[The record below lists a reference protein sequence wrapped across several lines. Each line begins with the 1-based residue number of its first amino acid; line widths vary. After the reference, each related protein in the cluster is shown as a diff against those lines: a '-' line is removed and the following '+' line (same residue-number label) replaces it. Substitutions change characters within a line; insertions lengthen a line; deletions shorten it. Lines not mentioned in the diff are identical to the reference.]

1 MEDYL
6 PRVEVRVIDD
16 EKGKGLFALRKF
28 NKGDVIFEERP
39 LVCAQFL
46 WNQAYGYLACDYC
59 MRPLETAEENVRRLT
74 GIPGL
79 LLPYPE
85 CCATKKDEYI
95 ECPYCEVSYCSYSCR
110 EQAWEQ
116 YHQVLCTSS
125 LIGNTKHPLD
135 QLQDAWREMHYPPET
150 ASIMLIARMIAT
162 VKQAKDKGGAAHLF
176 SQFCHKT
183 RSKNGDI
190 SHKLLGKQFQAQ
202 VEHLRQLIIKGLQD
216 EDLLPWFTADG
227 FRSLIALVGT
237 NGQGIGTSAFG
248 VWVKNCDSLDLSPEE
263 KEKLNVFIHD
273 LYESIE
279 KETGPF
285 LNNEGSGLYPLQSAC
300 NHSCVPNAE
309 ATFPYNNFTLVME
322 AIKEIQPGEEIIVC
336 YLDECNRNRSRHSR
350 IKLLRENYLFTC
362 SCPKCES
369 QIGDEDITSES
380 EAEAD

>member
-1 MEDYL
+1 MADYH

-16 EKGKGLFALRKF
+16 EKGKGLFALSKF

-74 GIPGL
+74 HMPDL
-79 LLPYPE
+79 VLPYPE
-85 CCATKKDEYI
+85 CCSTRKDECV

-125 LIGNTKHPLD
+125 SVGNTRHPLD
-135 QLQDAWREMHYPPET
+135 QLQDAWRKMHYPPET
-150 ASIMLIARMIAT
+150 ASIMLIGRMIAT

-190 SHKLLGKQFQAQ
+190 FHKLLGKQFQAQ

-216 EDLLPWFTADG
+216 EDLLQVSMALF
-227 FRSLIALVGT
+227 SLFLTI
-237 NGQGIGTSAFG
+237 
-248 VWVKNCDSLDLSPEE
+248 
-263 KEKLNVFIHD
+263 
-273 LYESIE
+273 
-279 KETGPF
+279 PF
-285 LNNEGSGLYPLQSAC
+285 LNLQILYIRVEILFC
-300 NHSCVPNAE
+300 N
-309 ATFPYNNFTLVME
+309 
-322 AIKEIQPGEEIIVC
+322 
-336 YLDECNRNRSRHSR
+336 NRFHFM
-350 IKLLRENYLFTC
+350 Y
-362 SCPKCES
+362 
-369 QIGDEDITSES
+369 
-380 EAEAD
+380 

>member
-28 NKGDVIFEERP
+28 NPGDVIFEERP

-74 GIPGL
+74 GIPDL
-79 LLPYPE
+79 HLPYPE
-85 CCATKKDEYI
+85 CCNTKKDDYI
-95 ECPYCEVSYCSYSCR
+95 ECSYCEVSYCNVHCR

-125 LIGNTKHPLD
+125 YLGNTQHPLD
-135 QLQDAWREMHYPPET
+135 QLQNAWREMHYPPET

-162 VKQAKDKGGAAHLF
+162 VKQAKDKAGAAHLF

-183 RSKNGDI
+183 RNGDI
-190 SHKLLGKQFQAQ
+190 AHKLLGRHFQNQ
-202 VEHLRQLIIKGLQD
+202 IEHLRQLMIKGLQD
-216 EDLLPWFTADG
+216 EDLLQWFTIDG

-248 VWVKNCDSLDLSPEE
+248 VWVKNCDALDLAQDE
-263 KEKLNVFIHD
+263 KEKLNSFIHD
-273 LYESIE
+273 LYKKIE
-279 KETGPF
+279 NETGPF

-322 AIKEIQPGEEIIVC
+322 AIKEILPGEAMHQKSD
-336 YLDECNRNRSRHSR
+336 L
-350 IKLLRENYLFTC
+350 
-362 SCPKCES
+362 SCRYK
-369 QIGDEDITSES
+369 TSL
-380 EAEAD
+380 AI